1 MANIVY
7 NIARQLLTSG
17 QLDLATADL
26 WLLLT
31 YGYVPDIDAD
41 NYAANSNSF
50 EATGDGYTRV
60 KLTNVTLTRDAINNR
75 MVLTADDITW
85 PLANFQ
91 ADGAVL
97 FINTNADTTSPQ
109 VTFLDFGTVQSSQ
122 NTPFV
127 IQWSPAE
134 GILNLR

>member
-97 FINTNADTTSPQ
+97 FINTNDDTTSPQ